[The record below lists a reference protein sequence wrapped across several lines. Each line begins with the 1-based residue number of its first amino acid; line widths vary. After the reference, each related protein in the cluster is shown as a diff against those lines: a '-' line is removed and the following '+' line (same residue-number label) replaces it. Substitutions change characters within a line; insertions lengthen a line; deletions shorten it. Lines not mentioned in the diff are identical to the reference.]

1 MFMFTRVVFR
11 KLLEPVYR
19 FRPPK
24 NEPKKSSSTLCK
36 SFLFIKE
43 IKGHFYQ
50 RSFLLCE
57 NYRKLGLSNAYLRIK
72 HSMAEEKTE
81 ISWKNMQQL
90 PKPWCAF
97 LSNMQQVTIRKQLKN
112 SLYVVQNYRFQFK
125 TVIGE
130 KDGL

>member
-1 MFMFTRVVFR
+1 MQ
-11 KLLEPVYR
+11 
-19 FRPPK
+19 
-24 NEPKKSSSTLCK
+24 

-50 RSFLLCE
+50 SSFLLCE
-57 NYRKLGLSNAYLRIK
+57 NHRKLGISNAYLRVK